1 MPTGI
6 EAGTLRGLTQSDASG
21 ALPLIAHVLYRL
33 DVGGLENG
41 LVNLINQLPE
51 NRYRHA
57 IICLSDY
64 TEFAHR
70 IQRPDVA
77 LYALHKPPGNSLR
90 MHGQIWQLFRELR
103 PAIVHT
109 RNLGAIEAQVAA
121 YFARVPVRIHSEHGR
136 DVDDLDGSSRKNQW
150 LRRFFSP
157 FVHQY
162 IALSQD
168 LADYLTGAVGI
179 GAARVTQIYNGVDTD
194 KFRPRDAGQVAGP
207 AVNCETAFVVGTV
220 GRMQRVK
227 DPLTLAKAFIRAL
240 ELMPEARSGLRLAMI
255 GNGPLRR
262 EVMMLLQASGV
273 ADLAWLPGARDD
285 VAELMRG
292 LDLFVLPSLAEGI
305 SNTILEAMA
314 SGLPVLATR
323 VGGNPELVV
332 DGQIG
337 CLVPAADVDSM
348 ARSILNYYRDPALA
362 RQQGDAARARVTE
375 HFSLQSMVARYDRLY
390 HEWLDK
396 SGFHA
401 AVGAAA

>member
-179 GAARVTQIYNGVDTD
+179 GAAREIAPCCVDHAEEIGVAILRLDFRALRQVMVSRNAQHVVEAGHDDD
-194 KFRPRDAGQVAGP
+194 KAELGQQRGIGLIVARQSGRMMQHHDAGVTSP
-207 AVNCETAFVVGTV
+207 
-220 GRMQRVK
+220 RMRFC
-227 DPLTLAKAFIRAL
+227 DP
-240 ELMPEARSGLRLAMI
+240 
-255 GNGPLRR
+255 
-262 EVMMLLQASGV
+262 
-273 ADLAWLPGARDD
+273 ARDS
-285 VAELMRG
+285 
-292 LDLFVLPSLAEGI
+292 VLL
-305 SNTILEAMA
+305 
-314 SGLPVLATR
+314 R
-323 VGGNPELVV
+323 
-332 DGQIG
+332 
-337 CLVPAADVDSM
+337 
-348 ARSILNYYRDPALA
+348 
-362 RQQGDAARARVTE
+362 
-375 HFSLQSMVARYDRLY
+375 
-390 HEWLDK
+390 
-396 SGFHA
+396 
-401 AVGAAA
+401 